1 MKLGLTARFT
11 VPVVTAATVL
21 LAGGGIALNAI
32 QRGCLANLVAQAEHA
47 LASSSAVFLEREDAA
62 IDERVAGTI
71 RLLAEIAPSALAAF
85 DLSALLQYATTA
97 SDDPDLAYVAYR
109 GPDGATLVEAGTPP
123 PAQTAVA
130 EVEIRKDGHLF
141 GRIAFV
147 VDRSRLATEKAA
159 AERQAS
165 ERTAALARSGQ
176 DALARMERI
185 GVALVAGL
193 GVALSV
199 LICLGFRRLVLGP
212 LDRLKDAMRRLQA
225 GECDTDIA
233 GRARNDEIGAMA
245 NALAVFKDALIAK
258 QSLEAEQARLKEQ
271 AECTRRE
278 AVERVAGQFE
288 AEVATVIAALAAAAA
303 EMRAASEAMSATADD
318 TSRQA
323 TTVAA
328 ASEQASANV
337 QTVASAAEQLA
348 ASVAEIG
355 RQIGENEAIAR
366 QVGTQAQA
374 SQGAVRDLARAAA
387 RIDEIVTLIDNIA
400 AKTNLL
406 ALNATIEA
414 ARAGDAGRG
423 FAVVASEV
431 KALAAQTASGTGEIS
446 QQIDAVR
453 TELNATVGAIEEIVG
468 TIARANEIAASIAAA
483 VEQQGAATRDI
494 ARNVEMA
501 AQGTAQVSV
510 SIAAVEGTAAKT
522 GVAAGQVLTTA
533 GEVARQSD
541 EMRRFAARFVE
552 QIRAA

>member
-1 MKLGLTARFT
+1 
-11 VPVVTAATVL
+11 
-21 LAGGGIALNAI
+21 
-32 QRGCLANLVAQAEHA
+32 
-47 LASSSAVFLEREDAA
+47 
-62 IDERVAGTI
+62 
-71 RLLAEIAPSALAAF
+71 
-85 DLSALLQYATTA
+85 
-97 SDDPDLAYVAYR
+97 
-109 GPDGATLVEAGTPP
+109 
-123 PAQTAVA
+123 
-130 EVEIRKDGHLF
+130 
-141 GRIAFV
+141 
-147 VDRSRLATEKAA
+147 
-159 AERQAS
+159 
-165 ERTAALARSGQ
+165 
-176 DALARMERI
+176 
-185 GVALVAGL
+185 
-193 GVALSV
+193 
-199 LICLGFRRLVLGP
+199 
-212 LDRLKDAMRRLQA
+212 
-225 GECDTDIA
+225 
-233 GRARNDEIGAMA
+233 
-245 NALAVFKDALIAK
+245 
-258 QSLEAEQARLKEQ
+258 
-271 AECTRRE
+271 
-278 AVERVAGQFE
+278 
-288 AEVATVIAALAAAAA
+288 
-303 EMRAASEAMSATADD
+303 MRAASEAMSATADE

-337 QTVASAAEQLA
+337 QTVASAAEELA

-366 QVGTQAQA
+366 QVGTQAQT

-431 KALAAQTASGTGEIS
+431 KALAAQTATGTGEIS

-453 TELNATVGAIEEIVG
+453 TELNATVGAIEEIAG
-468 TIARANEIAASIAAA
+468 TIGRANEIAASIAAA

-541 EMRRFAARFVE
+541 EMRRFAARFVA